1 MPGFSAGKRKDFI
14 KTINC
19 SEINLLTLLRL
30 PINTAFSPADL
41 SRERIKST
49 PTTPMNKAELIDAVQ
64 NTLGGETSKRAAGD
78 AVEAVLQAISG
89 SVAKGDSVQLV
100 GFGTFKVAH
109 RKARTGRNP
118 KTGEPMAINA
128 SKTVR
133 FVCSSALKKS
143 L

>member
-1 MPGFSAGKRKDFI
+1 
-14 KTINC
+14 
-19 SEINLLTLLRL
+19 
-30 PINTAFSPADL
+30 
-41 SRERIKST
+41 
-49 PTTPMNKAELIDAVQ
+49 MNKAELIDAVQ

-78 AVEAVLQAISG
+78 AVEAVLDAVSA
-89 SVAKGDSVQLV
+89 SLAKGDDVQLV
-100 GFGTFKVAH
+100 GFGSFKVAH

>member
-1 MPGFSAGKRKDFI
+1 
-14 KTINC
+14 
-19 SEINLLTLLRL
+19 
-30 PINTAFSPADL
+30 
-41 SRERIKST
+41 
-49 PTTPMNKAELIDAVQ
+49 MNKAELIEAVQ

-78 AVEAVLQAISG
+78 AVEAVLAAISG
-89 SVAKGDSVQLV
+89 SVAKGGAVQLV

-118 KTGEPMAINA
+118 KTGEPMAIKA

>member
-1 MPGFSAGKRKDFI
+1 
-14 KTINC
+14 
-19 SEINLLTLLRL
+19 
-30 PINTAFSPADL
+30 
-41 SRERIKST
+41 
-49 PTTPMNKAELIDAVQ
+49 MNKAELIDAVQ
-64 NTLGGETSKRAAGD
+64 NSLGGETSKRAAGD
-78 AVEAVLQAISG
+78 AVEAVLHAVS
-89 SVAKGDSVQLV
+89 SSLAKGDAVQLV